1 MRAVAK
7 SSSKT
12 EQDLFEVKWAPFQLN
27 PGSSETPQNKIEA
40 YNRKF
45 GEARVKSMI
54 PYMTNVGKEEG
65 INFSYGGW
73 ISNTLQSHRVAEY
86 VLKKKGLNA
95 QNVFMESMFKKY
107 FEEEK
112 SPNDV
117 EALLEAASDSGVSK
131 SEIRELLNDDKKS
144 PSRDDVKND
153 IQTYVSKHHVTGVP
167 HFVIGEY
174 SFSGA
179 QDPVTLQ
186 KVLTRSL
193 SFM

>member
-86 VLKKKGLNA
+86 VLKKKGLKA